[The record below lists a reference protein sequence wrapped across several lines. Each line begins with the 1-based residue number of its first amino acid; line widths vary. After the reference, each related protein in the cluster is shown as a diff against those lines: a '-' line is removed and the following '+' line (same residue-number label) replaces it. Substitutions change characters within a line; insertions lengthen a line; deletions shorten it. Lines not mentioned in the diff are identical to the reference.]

1 MKTKQLILAGCALT
15 ALNIGTAQAGPCDT
29 GGKST
34 NLRDAGARPTPGN
47 TGQTT
52 GTGSAN
58 TNQQPAAET
67 MNRATGDVATSS
79 QDAQGSKPSAKT
91 PDQGC

>member
-1 MKTKQLILAGCALT
+1 MKTKQLILAGCALV
-15 ALNIGTAQAGPCDT
+15 ALSVGTAQAGPCDT

-34 NLRDAGARPTPGN
+34 NLRDAGSGPTPGN

-52 GTGSAN
+52 GTSSAN
-58 TNQQPAAET
+58 TNLHPPTDT

-79 QDAQGSKPSAKT
+79 FREWLPFGKAI
-91 PDQGC
+91 